1 MSLNSRIKD
10 VYASLTTSEKIIAD
24 YFLMHRE
31 EVETS
36 AVKDLAEKCG
46 VSAATIVRFSRSLGY
61 SGFPALKM
69 DLLVS
74 GKKKVDDLTQ
84 ELSQSESVRNIAAAT
99 YSHRLNT
106 LEKTKE
112 LIDEETVENFVE
124 KILASSAVYL
134 C

>member
-46 VSAATIVRFSRSLGY
+46 VSAATIVLFQ
-61 SGFPALKM
+61 
-69 DLLVS
+69 DLLDI
-74 GKKKVDDLTQ
+74 VDFQ
-84 ELSQSESVRNIAAAT
+84 
-99 YSHRLNT
+99 H
-106 LEKTKE
+106 
-112 LIDEETVENFVE
+112 
-124 KILASSAVYL
+124 
-134 C
+134 

>member
-24 YFLMHRE
+24 YFLAHRE

-69 DLLVS
+69 DLMVS
-74 GKKKVDDLTQ
+74 GKKTVDDLTQ
-84 ELSQSESVRNIAAAT
+84 ELSQSESVRNIVAAT

-106 LEKTKE
+106 LDRKS
-112 LIDEETVENFVE
+112 VV
-124 KILASSAVYL
+124 
-134 C
+134 

>member
-1 MSLNSRIKD
+1 MIKQEGRDMSLNSRIKD

-24 YFLMHRE
+24 YFLVHRE

-61 SGFPALKM
+61 SGFPPALKM

-74 GKKKVDDLTQ
+74 GKKKGG
-84 ELSQSESVRNIAAAT
+84 
-99 YSHRLNT
+99 
-106 LEKTKE
+106 
-112 LIDEETVENFVE
+112 
-124 KILASSAVYL
+124 
-134 C
+134 

>member
-46 VSAATIVRFSRSLGY
+46 VIFHIMMKCNFIVIVFTIQVSEISYTRNHIFS
-61 SGFPALKM
+61 K
-69 DLLVS
+69 
-74 GKKKVDDLTQ
+74 
-84 ELSQSESVRNIAAAT
+84 
-99 YSHRLNT
+99 
-106 LEKTKE
+106 
-112 LIDEETVENFVE
+112 
-124 KILASSAVYL
+124 
-134 C
+134 